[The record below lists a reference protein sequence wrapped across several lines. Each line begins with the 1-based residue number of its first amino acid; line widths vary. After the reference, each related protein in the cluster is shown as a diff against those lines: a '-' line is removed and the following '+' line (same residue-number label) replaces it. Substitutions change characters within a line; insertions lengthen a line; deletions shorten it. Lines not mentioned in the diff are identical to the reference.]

1 MLARRLYR
9 LLVVLSVVAVLAV
22 IAVWIMTNTDFGRER
37 ARRLVLS
44 TLGGA
49 THGIV
54 RIDAVHGNLLSG
66 ATFAGVSI
74 TDSAGRPF
82 FKADSLTG
90 HYLLRSLIAKRIY
103 VDDLVLYRPRL
114 VVEKLPGGQEWN
126 YRRLWP
132 QTKPTGPVDTL
143 PGWGAWVRFTNA
155 RVIGGDVVV
164 RSPWSP
170 RTGLSAHVRDSVLKD
185 ALSDGSRLKIIAV
198 PGGYQKVTEL
208 SAVDATMP
216 LVRIADPAFKNRYL
230 QVAALRMLAYPFRPP
245 PAEVKAL
252 AGNFEFNDDS
262 LWWKGA
268 VARLPASN
276 LKGDG
281 MYNISNGDMRLT
293 LASTPAALNDFKW
306 LYQRF
311 PKEGGGNLGLTVQWK
326 GATQDYFIRDADVRS
341 GGAHVLGDVGVT
353 VADTTFFHDAN
364 LRFTGVTTKQ
374 IVELDPTLRSPRQG
388 VVSGRAKFSGMLKR
402 LDIADADVTFLA
414 YGRGASRV
422 QARGIVGF
430 SGPKYVVSARDLRL
444 RILPLQ
450 IDIVKLLFPTLPIG
464 GTLTGALTLNGNGA
478 TQLVATNL
486 DVVHQ
491 DGPNRT
497 HAVGRGAVHTT
508 GRQTLDLDVVAQP
521 LALAELTKFA
531 PALPL
536 EGLASGPVHAHGP
549 IDAMRVDTRLTLPGG
564 GVFALRG
571 TVDFLSKELGYDVV
585 ADATALDLSRVVI
598 GAPSTALTGGGT
610 ARGRGFKPAT
620 MYADLAF
627 DFGPSRVDT
636 MAVDSLTVRARLAQG
651 LASVER
657 AQLRASGASVE
668 LAGQFGLDARH
679 QGALTYAVAV
689 DSLGTLARFLP
700 GLGPDTGV
708 VKPRPR
714 IAAELLRIARADSVR
729 ADRATE
735 VQRAISGVRPAPTR
749 IPVDTPVAIPR
760 NVLAGSVRAAG
771 TISGSVSRF
780 SLQGT
785 ASGTGL
791 IVRGN
796 SARHL
801 AATYGWENARTA
813 QSKLN
818 LALAGDT
825 ISAFGFYFDSLAG
838 GVSYLK
844 PGGTVSLRI
853 RQGSQRD
860 YALQGDY
867 VLHPEHNEIHLSD
880 VALRFDTTSWRTT
893 HPSTVRWGGR
903 GIEVVNLELRS
914 GPTQRIYANGLLPT
928 QGRANFDLEVQN
940 FAVENVAE
948 LLQSDLGVTG
958 RVSLTAH
965 VEGTATDPRV
975 NGKLD
980 LVQAT
985 YNGTSIPEVHG
996 TFDYANRQLT
1006 TNVSAVDSTGR
1017 TLATV
1022 NGTIPIDLAL
1032 SGAAGSR
1039 LLDLPINVTLGSDS
1053 LPITLIPQFTD
1064 ALTDVQGRAIGKVTI
1079 GGTLKHPV
1087 LNGALTLSDAQFKL
1101 AATGAFFH
1109 QVNGAVRMTGDT
1121 VYVDSLTANAI
1132 GPLRLT
1138 GTVAVGD
1145 WRTPAFNLFLTANDA
1160 ELLNNEQGQI
1170 HADAGLRLSGSVTA
1184 PYVSG
1189 QVTIVHGV
1197 LYIPQS
1203 TGKQLVG
1210 AGDPALF
1217 NVIDTAVASNR
1228 EIFPAQSP
1236 LFRNLK
1242 VDVDLAVQRN
1252 SWVRSRDANVEVFTD
1267 GPMRVSV
1274 QGDALTLT
1282 GAIDADRGEY
1292 TFLSKRFQI
1301 KRGSALFVGTPEL
1314 NPTLQVTAEYQVKQ
1328 PTGNT
1333 NIRVLVGGTLEQPRI
1348 SLESDA
1354 QPPLS
1359 QSDLLSYLAF
1369 GESSNSLLQFNQTSL
1384 SASQGGNL
1392 VNVASARLA
1401 GVALGEA
1408 LNQLEGDAARSLGVD
1423 VFNITPGDVP
1433 VNPGQSG
1440 LQQFITGTELEVG
1453 RYVNPRTFVTFI
1465 GSPGNVVCLSGSSR
1479 RDAGGSNCVPPG
1491 LNLTHR
1497 TSKGYRF
1504 ETGYSPRYILGPPT
1518 LDGQRAS
1525 GTGQFGAFAIREWR
1539 F

>member
-1 MLARRLYR
+1 MLLRRLYR
-9 LLVVLSVVAVLAV
+9 LLVVLSVIAVLAV
-22 IAVWIMTNTDFGRER
+22 FAVWLLTNTDFGRER
-37 ARRLVLS
+37 VRRLALS
-44 TLGGA
+44 ALGGA

-54 RIDAVHGNLLSG
+54 KIAAVHGNLLSG
-66 ATFAGVSI
+66 ATFVGVSI
-74 TDSAGRPF
+74 TDSTGRPF
-82 FKADSLTG
+82 LRADSLSG
-90 HYLLRSLIAKRIY
+90 RYVLRSLLSKKIY
-103 VDDLVLYRPRL
+103 LDDLVLYHPQV

-132 QTKPTGPVDTL
+132 QSKPTGPVDTL
-143 PGWGAWVRFTNA
+143 SGWGAWVRFTN
-155 RVIGGDVVV
+155 VTVVSGDIVV

-170 RTGLSAHVRDSVLKD
+170 RTGLTARVRDSVIKD

-198 PGGYQKVTEL
+198 PGGYQKVIEL
-208 SAVDATMP
+208 SKVDARLP
-216 LVRIADPAFKNRYL
+216 LVRIADPAFKNRL
-230 QVAALRMLAYPFRPP
+230 AQVAGLSMLAYPFRPP

-252 AGNFEFNDDS
+252 AGSFEFNDDS

-268 VARLPASN
+268 SARLPKSN

-281 MYNISNGDMRLT
+281 TYNIGNGDMRLT
-293 LASTPAALNDFKW
+293 LAATPAAFDDFKW

-311 PKEGGGNLGLTVQWK
+311 PKDGGGNLGLAVVWK
-326 GATQDYFIRDADVRS
+326 GATQDYVVRDADVRS
-341 GGAHVLGDVGVT
+341 GSAHVLGDVGVT

-374 IVELDPTLRSPRQG
+374 IAEVDPTLRSPRQG
-388 VVSGRAKFSGMLKR
+388 VLSGRAKFSGTLKR
-402 LDIADADVTFLA
+402 LAIADADVAFLA
-414 YGRGASRV
+414 YGRGTNRV
-422 QARGIVGF
+422 QARGVVGF

-450 IDIVKLLFPTLPIG
+450 IDIVKLLFPTLPVG
-464 GTLTGALTLNGNGA
+464 GTLTGSLTLNGNGA

-491 DGPNRT
+491 DGPNRS
-497 HAVGRGAVHTT
+497 HVVGRGVVHTT

-536 EGLASGPVHAHGP
+536 KGLVTGPVHAHGP
-549 IDAMRVDTRLTLPGG
+549 IDAMRVDTRLAVPGG
-564 GVFALRG
+564 ASFAMRG
-571 TVDFLSKELGYDVV
+571 TIDFKSKELGYDVV

-598 GAPSTALTGGGT
+598 GAPRTSLTGGGT
-610 ARGRGFKPAT
+610 ASGRGFKPTT
-620 MYADLAF
+620 MYADLDF
-627 DFGPSRVDT
+627 HFGPSSVDT
-636 MAVDSLTVRARLAQG
+636 TRVDSLNVRARLANG
-651 LASVER
+651 LADVER
-657 AQLRASGASVE
+657 AQLRAAGAQVDV
-668 LAGQFGLDARH
+668 AGQFGLDKSH
-679 QGALTYAVAV
+679 SGALTYSLVV
-689 DSLGTLARFLP
+689 DSLGTLAPYLP
-700 GLGPDTGV
+700 ALGPDTGV

-714 IAAELLRIARADSVR
+714 LTAELLKIARADSAR

-735 VQRAISGVRPAPTR
+735 VQRAISGARPTPVR
-749 IPVDTPVAIPR
+749 IPVDTPTAIPR
-760 NVLAGSVRAAG
+760 NVLAGSLRAAG
-771 TISGSVSRF
+771 TITGSLNRF
-780 SLQGT
+780 SLRGT

-796 SARHL
+796 AARHVS
-801 AATYGWENARTA
+801 ATYSWENARTA
-813 QSKLN
+813 QSKMEV
-818 LALAGDT
+818 ALAGDT
-825 ISAFGFYFDSLAG
+825 ISAFGFAFDSLAG
-838 GVSYLK
+838 SLSYLK

-853 RQGSQRD
+853 RQGNERD
-860 YALQGDY
+860 YAVQGDF
-867 VLHPEHNEIHLSD
+867 VLHPEHKEVHLAD
-880 VALRFDTTSWRTT
+880 VTLRFDTTTWRTT
-893 HPSTVRWGGR
+893 HPSTVRWGAR

-914 GPTQRIYANGLLPT
+914 GPSQRIYANGLLPT
-928 QGRANFDLEVQN
+928 EGRANFDLAVEN

-948 LLQSDLGVTG
+948 LLQSDLPVTG
-958 RVSLTAH
+958 LVSLNAH
-965 VEGTATDPRV
+965 VEGTAADPRV

-980 LVQAT
+980 LVNAT
-985 YNGTSIPEVHG
+985 YGGTVVPAVHG
-996 TFDYANRQLT
+996 TFAYANQQLT
-1006 TNVSAVDSTGR
+1006 TNATATDSTGR

-1022 NGTIPIDLAL
+1022 NGTIPIDLSKGL
-1032 SGAAGSR
+1032 SGIQ
-1039 LLDLPINVTLGSDS
+1039 LLDLPINVALGSDS
-1053 LPITLIPQFTD
+1053 LPIDLIPQFTS
-1064 ALTDVQGRAIGKVTI
+1064 ALTDVKGRAIGKVTV
-1079 GGTLKHPV
+1079 GGTLKRPV
-1087 LNGALTLSDAQFKL
+1087 LSGGVTISDAQFKI
-1101 AATGAFFH
+1101 AATGAMFTK
-1109 QVNGAVRMTGDT
+1109 VNGTVRMTGDT
-1121 VYVDSLTANAI
+1121 VYVDSIAGLAG
-1132 GPLRLT
+1132 GPVRVA

-1145 WRTPAFNLFLTANDA
+1145 WRTPSFNLSLTANDA
-1160 ELLNNEQGQI
+1160 VLLNNDHGEL
-1170 HADAGLRLSGSVTA
+1170 HADAGLRVSGSVTE

-1189 QVTIVHGV
+1189 QVTIIHGV

-1203 TGKQLVG
+1203 TGKKLVG

-1217 NVIDTAVASNR
+1217 NVIDTAVVSQR

-1236 LFRNLK
+1236 MFRNLR
-1242 VDVDLAVQRN
+1242 VEVDLAVERN
-1252 SWVRSRDANVEVFTD
+1252 TWVRSRDANVEVFTD
-1267 GPMRVSV
+1267 GPMRVNV
-1274 QGDALTLT
+1274 TGDALALT

-1301 KRGSALFVGTPEL
+1301 KRGSALFIGSPEL
-1314 NPTLQVTAEYQVKQ
+1314 NPTLQITAEYQVKQ

-1333 NIRVLVGGTLEQPRI
+1333 NIRVLIGGTLDQPRI

-1392 VNVASARLA
+1392 LNVASARLA

-1408 LNQLEGDAARSLGVD
+1408 LNQLEGNAARSLGVD

-1440 LQQFITGTELEVG
+1440 FQQFITGTELEVG
-1453 RYVNPRTFVTFI
+1453 RYVNPRTFVTAI
-1465 GSPGNVVCLSGSSR
+1465 VSPGAVACASGSSR

-1491 LNLTHR
+1491 VNLTHR

-1504 ETGYSPRYILGPPT
+1504 ETGYSPRYILDPPT